1 MTVGSTA
8 VRAALAAML
17 LAFVAPSQAF
27 AEWQLRPFIGATFG
41 GETTL
46 FDLDQAAGE
55 SKFTVGANAVWLGEF
70 LGVEADLGHTPGFF
84 ERGAQNLVVGSR
96 VTTLT
101 GNVVLALPKRLAQ
114 YSLRPYVVGGA
125 GIIYARSADV
135 FDVLPI
141 SQTLAALDVGGGV
154 TGFFSNRIGV
164 SWDVR
169 YFRSMGAGNNNG
181 LSFGNEQLSFW
192 RAMMAGVVRVGKV
205 TP

>member
-1 MTVGSTA
+1 M
-8 VRAALAAML
+8 RATLAMLL
-17 LAFVAPSQAF
+17 LAFVAPSQAS
-27 AEWQLRPFIGATFG
+27 AEWQLRPFVGATFG
-41 GETTL
+41 GSTTL

-55 SKFTVGANAVWLGEF
+55 SKFTVGANAVLLGEF

-84 ERGAQNLVVGSR
+84 ERKTQHLIVGSR

-125 GIIYARSADV
+125 GIMYARSEDV
-135 FDVLPI
+135 TDVLTV
-141 SQTLAALDVGGGV
+141 SRTLAALDVGGGV
-154 TGFFSNRIGV
+154 TGFFTNRVGV

-169 YFRSMGAGNNNG
+169 YFRSMGAGSNTG

-192 RAMMAGVVRVGKV
+192 RAMMAGVIRVGKI

>member
-1 MTVGSTA
+1 M
-8 VRAALAAML
+8 VRATLAAML
-17 LAFVAPSQAF
+17 LAVATPSQAF
-27 AEWQLRPFIGATFG
+27 AEWQLRPFIGATFA

-46 FDLDQAAGE
+46 FDLDHATDE
-55 SKFTVGANAVWLGEF
+55 NKFTVGANVVLLGEF

-84 ERGAQNLVVGSR
+84 DASTQTLVVSSR

-125 GIIYARSADV
+125 GIMYARSD
-135 FDVLPI
+135 DGNVLTI
-141 SQTLAALDVGGGV
+141 SSNLAALDIGGGV
-154 TGFFSNRIGV
+154 TGFFTNRVGV

-169 YFRSMGAGNNNG
+169 YFRSIGAGENNG
-181 LSFGNEQLSFW
+181 LSFGNEHLSFW

>member
-1 MTVGSTA
+1 VNAGRTA
-8 VRAALAAML
+8 VRVALATLL
-17 LAFVAPSQAF
+17 LAWATPSKAF

-41 GETTL
+41 GSTTL

-55 SKFTVGANAVWLGEF
+55 SKFTVGANAVLLGEF

-84 ERGAQNLVVGSR
+84 ERKTQNLIVGSR

-125 GIIYARSADV
+125 GIMYARSEDV
-135 FDVLPI
+135 IDVLPV
-141 SQTLAALDVGGGV
+141 SRTLAALDVGGGV
-154 TGFFSNRIGV
+154 TGFFTNRVGV

-169 YFRSMGAGNNNG
+169 YFRTIGAGSNTG
-181 LSFGNEQLSFW
+181 VSIGNEQLSFW
-192 RAMMAGVVRVGKV
+192 RAMMAGVIRVGKI